1 MAFVYNEEQLRD
13 ISTRFHIYGEIMHA
27 EACKIGHINETY
39 TATYGQ
45 GGNQVR
51 YIHQKINGKVFK
63 NPIQVMENVDRVTKH
78 IRQKLTEMSEA
89 DVTRKVLVIVP
100 SRDGKCYYQDQ
111 DGHYWRTFVFIENIR
126 TYESVLSSKQAFEAG
141 KAFGKFVYLL
151 SDMKG
156 PRLHETIPQFHDV
169 RMRFDAFIKAL
180 EKDHFNRAKLA
191 QKEIKFY
198 QQKETFVRKLE
209 KALKAGEI
217 PERITHNDTKFNN
230 VLLDVETN
238 EEQCVVDL
246 DTVMPG
252 NILYDFGDMVRT
264 TTSPTVE
271 DELDLR
277 KVRMR
282 MPFFKNLAKGY
293 LSATQGILTKKEKKM
308 MAFSGK
314 LMTFT
319 IGLRFL
325 TDYLSGDTYFRV
337 HRPQHNLDR
346 SKTQLKLAQ
355 SIERQEEKMQQ
366 FVDSL

>member
-1 MAFVYNEEQLRD
+1 
-13 ISTRFHIYGEIMHA
+13 
-27 EACKIGHINETY
+27 
-39 TATYGQ
+39 
-45 GGNQVR
+45 
-51 YIHQKINGKVFK
+51 
-63 NPIQVMENVDRVTKH
+63 
-78 IRQKLTEMSEA
+78 
-89 DVTRKVLVIVP
+89 
-100 SRDGKCYYQDQ
+100 
-111 DGHYWRTFVFIENIR
+111 
-126 TYESVLSSKQAFEAG
+126 
-141 KAFGKFVYLL
+141 
-151 SDMKG
+151 MKG

-169 RMRFDAFIKAL
+169 RMRFEAFINAL

-198 QQKETFVRKLE
+198 EQKETIVRKLE
-209 KALKAGEI
+209 KALKTGDL

-230 VLLDVETN
+230 VLLDVETD

-252 NILYDFGDMVRT
+252 NVLYDFGDMVRT

-271 DELDLR
+271 DELDLS

-293 LSATQGILTKKEKKM
+293 LSGTQGILTKKEKKM

-346 SKTQLKLAQ
+346 SRTQLKLIQ